1 MIRIGEPATT
11 IDTPL
16 EHLTACH
23 RRIEDRLATLGRAA
37 DHWRDAPE
45 AALEAIRKSI
55 LFLDSNGALHTMD
68 EELSLFPRLRPR
80 LAGEEMAHLDRL
92 EQQHQEVDSVF
103 AELKD
108 VIAEIA
114 GSPQQ
119 AIPIAPRYRELV
131 TLLSELY
138 RPHIQFEDEVLMPLA
153 GGILNQEELENISQE
168 MRIRRGKAGD
178 S

>member
-1 MIRIGEPATT
+1 MIRIGEPAAT

-55 LFLDSNGALHTMD
+55 LFLDSSGALHTMD
-68 EELSLFPRLRPR
+68 EEVSLFPRLRPR
-80 LAGEEMAHLDRL
+80 LTGEEVAHLDRL
-92 EQQHQEVDSVF
+92 EQQHREVESVF

-108 VIAEIA
+108 VVAEIA
-114 GSPQQ
+114 ASPQQ
-119 AIPIAPRYRELV
+119 AIPLETRYRELV
-131 TLLSELY
+131 TWLSGLY
-138 RPHIQFEDEVLMPLA
+138 RPHIQFEDEA
-153 GGILNQEELENISQE
+153 ES
-168 MRIRRGKAGD
+168 RA
-178 S
+178 

>member
-1 MIRIGEPATT
+1 M
-11 IDTPL
+11 
-16 EHLTACH
+16 TACH

-45 AALEAIRKSI
+45 AALEAIRKSF

-80 LAGEEMAHLDRL
+80 LAGEEVAHLDRL
-92 EQQHQEVDSVF
+92 EQQHQEVESVF

-108 VIAEIA
+108 VVAEIA
-114 GSPQQ
+114 ASPQQ
-119 AIPIAPRYRELV
+119 APIEPRYREIV

-138 RPHIQFEDEVLMPLA
+138 RPHSQFEDEVLMPLA
-153 GGILNQEELENISQE
+153 RRFLNQEELEIISQE
-168 MRIRRGKAGD
+168 MRARRQK
-178 S
+178 SRR